1 MIACCTSCSLMLKTE
16 YTELFAQS
24 EMKEAAKN
32 VWDAF
37 EFLAKLDYEGKLKKV
52 SIRSD
57 HKFIYHAP
65 CHLRAQG
72 IGLPALD
79 LLEKA
84 GLNIVNADAG
94 CCGISGSYGFHK
106 DNYETSMKV
115 GQKLFDAIKGDNYH
129 KVVCDCGTCRMQ
141 IEHGTDTEAIHPIR
155 ILAKAYKKS

>member
-1 MIACCTSCSLMLKTE
+1 M
-16 YTELFAQS
+16 
-24 EMKEAAKN
+24 
-32 VWDAF
+32 
-37 EFLAKLDYEGKLKKV
+37 
-52 SIRSD
+52 
-57 HKFIYHAP
+57 
-65 CHLRAQG
+65 
-72 IGLPALD
+72 PALD